1 MCCRSCAECSCD
13 HRGIITRQNEIIAR
27 QEREI
32 TWQKEFIGDRVRET
46 ARQEGVIARQEGEIA
61 REKERARHFE
71 LMMKGYIEIVDML
84 NKTVAINDAE
94 IAALK
99 QPPCIEPLSNA
110 ARAALDVVCKRD
122 ADDRVESQRATIARL
137 RQELAA
143 KDTKINNFKRG
154 INVAMG
160 DIWVQHGILYPAF
173 SPNQEHRTSRQD
185 LHSFLQQVRQGLET
199 QMNRALDLH
208 ILFPT
213 EGEATEDEADNE
225 DDNDDEDR
233 ASA

>member
-27 QEREI
+27 QE
-32 TWQKEFIGDRVRET
+32 
-46 ARQEGVIARQEGEIA
+46 
-61 REKERARHFE
+61 
-71 LMMKGYIEIVDML
+71 LMVKKYIEIVDL
-84 NKTVAINDAE
+84 LKKTAAINDAE
-94 IAALK
+94 IPALK

-185 LHSFLQQVRQGLET
+185 LHSFLQQVRRGLEQQRDDAFET
-199 QMNRALDLH
+199 QM
-208 ILFPT
+208 LFPMD
-213 EGEATEDEADNE
+213 GEAT
-225 DDNDDEDR
+225 DDKDDD
-233 ASA
+233 SA

>member
-1 MCCRSCAECSCD
+1 MCCRSCAECNCD

-27 QEREI
+27 QERQIVNLTAAWENNSNLLKRYIQDVNELNARLEI
-32 TWQKEFIGDRVRET
+32 R
-46 ARQEGVIARQEGEIA
+46 
-61 REKERARHFE
+61 
-71 LMMKGYIEIVDML
+71 
-84 NKTVAINDAE
+84 DAE

-99 QPPCIEPLSNA
+99 QPPRIEPLSNA

-143 KDTKINNFKRG
+143 KDTKITNFKRG

-160 DIWVQHGILYPAF
+160 DIWVQHGTLFPEFA
-173 SPNQEHRTSRQD
+173 PNEEHRTSRQD
-185 LHSFLQQVRQGLET
+185 LHSFLYRVRRGLEQQRDDAFET
-199 QMNRALDLH
+199 QM
-208 ILFPT
+208 LFPM
-213 EGEATEDEADNE
+213 EGEATDYEDDDEADE
-225 DDNDDEDR
+225 DDDEDAMDDDEDR

>member
-1 MCCRSCAECSCD
+1 MASRDRSRSPMCCQSCAECSCN

-27 QEREI
+27 QERQI
-32 TWQKEFIGDRVRET
+32 VDLK
-46 ARQEGVIARQEGEIA
+46 AA
-61 REKERARHFE
+61 REY
-71 LMMKGYIEIVDML
+71 YIQEVNVLYKRL
-84 NKTVAINDAE
+84 NTRDAE

-99 QPPCIEPLSNA
+99 ETPRIEPLSNS

-143 KDTKINNFKRG
+143 KDTKIDNLKRG

-160 DIWVQHGILYPAF
+160 DIWAQHGILYPEFA
-173 SPNQEHRTSRQD
+173 PNEEHRTSRQD
-185 LHSFLQQVRQGLET
+185 LHSFLYRVRRGLEQQRDDAFET
-199 QMNRALDLH
+199 QM
-208 ILFPT
+208 LFPM
-213 EGEATEDEADNE
+213 EGEATDYE
-225 DDNDDEDR
+225 DDDEDDDEDAMDADDEDR

>member
-1 MCCRSCAECSCD
+1 MASRDRSRSPMCCRSCAECNCN

-27 QEREI
+27 QERQIVHLKANWEYNVQEVNDLSKRLI
-32 TWQKEFIGDRVRET
+32 TR
-46 ARQEGVIARQEGEIA
+46 
-61 REKERARHFE
+61 
-71 LMMKGYIEIVDML
+71 
-84 NKTVAINDAE
+84 DAE

-99 QPPCIEPLSNA
+99 QTPRIEPLSNS

-143 KDTKINNFKRG
+143 KDTKITNFKRG

-160 DIWVQHGILYPAF
+160 DIWVQHGILLPEFA
-173 SPNQEHRTSRQD
+173 PNEEHRTSRQD
-185 LHSFLQQVRQGLET
+185 LHSFLYRVRRGLEQQRDDAFET
-199 QMNRALDLH
+199 QM
-208 ILFPT
+208 LFPM
-213 EGEATEDEADNE
+213 EGEATEDEDDDE
-225 DDNDDEDR
+225 DAMDDDDEDR

>member
-27 QEREI
+27 QERQI
-32 TWQKEFIGDRVRET
+32 VNLT
-46 ARQEGVIARQEGEIA
+46 AAWENNGKLLKR
-61 REKERARHFE
+61 
-71 LMMKGYIEIVDML
+71 YIHDVNEL
-84 NKTVAINDAE
+84 NKRLETRDAE

-99 QPPCIEPLSNA
+99 QPPRIEPLSDA
-110 ARAALDVVCKRD
+110 VRAALDVVCKHD

-143 KDTKINNFKRG
+143 KDTKIDNLKRG

-160 DIWVQHGILYPAF
+160 DIWVQHGICYPMFA
-173 SPNQEHRTSRQD
+173 PNAGHRNSRQS
-185 LHSFLQQVRQGLET
+185 LHAFLRHVRQNLEM
-199 QMNRALDLH
+199 QRDRALDLQ
-208 ILFPT
+208 IVFPM
-213 EGEATEDEADNE
+213 EGEATDDEDIDEANDE
-225 DDNDDEDR
+225 DDDEDAMDDDDEDR